1 MLWLSF
7 LLVSLCWLA
16 VVYFFYRHRIW
27 LPFYVVGA
35 VGLTLLI
42 IWAGR
47 WLIPL
52 EMTLER
58 YTAYNVHDLANWFG
72 VETHIFQEAPGAI
85 LVLVIPQELGWVL
98 LEVGIECSGLLE
110 EAVLV
115 GLLAFYPG
123 WPLYRR
129 LALLSF
135 GLMATYAGNLIR
147 VLFIVFTLHY
157 MGKDAVFLAHTLVG
171 RVIFFCIVVLIYWLV
186 LTWPTLDLVRANLL
200 HRQSR

>member
-1 MLWLSF
+1 MPWLVF
-7 LLVSLCWLA
+7 LIATIFWLA

-35 VGLTLLI
+35 VGLAFLI
-42 IWAGR
+42 IFASR

-58 YTAYNVHDLANWFG
+58 YTAYDVHDLANWFG
-72 VETHIFQEAPGAI
+72 VETRIFQEAPGAI
-85 LVLVIPQELGWVL
+85 LVLVVPQEQGWVL

-110 EAVLV
+110 EAVLI

-129 LALLSF
+129 LSLLSF
-135 GLMATYAGNLIR
+135 GLIATYVGNLIR

-157 MGKDAVFLAHTLVG
+157 MGKDAIFLAHTLVG
-171 RVIFFCIVVLIYWLV
+171 RILFFGIVVLIYWLV
-186 LTWPTLDLVRANLL
+186 LTWPTLDQVRANLL
-200 HRQSR
+200 HRQ